1 MRRAK
6 RLQNVHPGEV
16 LVEEFLKPLG
26 VTQYELAKRVRVPM
40 TRIAEI
46 SRQRRAIA
54 ADTALRLARFF
65 GTTSKFWLGLQED
78 YDLEEVLRARRR
90 PFFGAYPKLVLFAAD
105 RFVPSFSGRNE
116 PFIGRRT
123 ACTFGGKGQGL

>member
-26 VTQYELAKRVRVPM
+26 VTQYQLAKRVRVPM

-46 SRQRRAIA
+46 CRRRRAM
-54 ADTALRLARFF
+54 TRRFGSPDSSVRPRSF
-65 GTTSKFWLGLQED
+65 GWGCRKTT
-78 YDLEEVLRARRR
+78 
-90 PFFGAYPKLVLFAAD
+90 
-105 RFVPSFSGRNE
+105 
-116 PFIGRRT
+116 T
-123 ACTFGGKGQGL
+123 

>member
-1 MRRAK
+1 MK
-6 RLQNVHPGEV
+6 RLRNVHPGEI

-26 VTQYELAKRVRVPM
+26 VTQYQLAKRIRVPI

-46 SRQRRAIA
+46 CRRRRSIT

-78 YDLEEVLRARRR
+78 HDLEEELRTRRR
-90 PFFGAYPKLVLFAAD
+90 EIDAIEPLTSGAPA
-105 RFVPSFSGRNE
+105 S
-116 PFIGRRT
+116 
-123 ACTFGGKGQGL
+123 

>member
-1 MRRAK
+1 MARTK
-6 RLQNVHPGEV
+6 RLHNIHPGEV

-26 VTQYELAKRVRVPM
+26 VTQYQLAKSIHVPL

-46 SRQRRAIA
+46 SRRRRAIT

-78 YDLEEVLRARRR
+78 YDLEEELRAKHVEIEAIQ
-90 PFFGAYPKLVLFAAD
+90 PLAAD
-105 RFVPSFSGRNE
+105 PH
-116 PFIGRRT
+116 
-123 ACTFGGKGQGL
+123 AA

>member
-46 SRQRRAIA
+46 LPPASC
-54 ADTALRLARFF
+54 
-65 GTTSKFWLGLQED
+65 D
-78 YDLEEVLRARRR
+78 YR
-90 PFFGAYPKLVLFAAD
+90 
-105 RFVPSFSGRNE
+105 
-116 PFIGRRT
+116 
-123 ACTFGGKGQGL
+123 